1 MFLASAGRRPDAA
14 DLITEIIADAEAS
27 GFILEPAQA
36 AAAARLCQLGESIS
50 VRRKGLL
57 RRRTPRSVYLHGPV
71 GRGKSWLMDSFYRQL
86 PGRKRRIHFHD
97 FFRQLHRG
105 VHASAG
111 RPEADGTAIQRSV
124 DALLSGV
131 DILCFDEFH
140 VHDVGDGMFIA
151 KLLRTAAQRRV
162 PLVVTSNYPPDK
174 LLPNPLWHD
183 HFVPTIGVIKEM
195 MDIMEIDGDTD
206 FRRSPVAGSAAPRPS
221 DSPGLEA
228 FSRGKIITP
237 GTPAQLGAFGLFPP
251 AKSQE
256 RILTPTTQRLTV
268 KAADDMLWVSF
279 TELCGGLMSTA
290 DYLALAE
297 DYGTWVIDGVPS
309 PTIESAA
316 GSAPAWQRFSNVV
329 DVLYD
334 QGITLFLVG
343 HGPLDW
349 DLAQDPAHRTS
360 TQPVDLARIASRLSL
375 LDRVEASTPFEEVE
389 AGGS

>member
-1 MFLASAGRRPDAA
+1 M
-14 DLITEIIADAEAS
+14 
-27 GFILEPAQA
+27 
-36 AAAARLCQLGESIS
+36 
-50 VRRKGLL
+50 
-57 RRRTPRSVYLHGPV
+57 
-71 GRGKSWLMDSFYRQL
+71 
-86 PGRKRRIHFHD
+86 
-97 FFRQLHRG
+97 
-105 VHASAG
+105 
-111 RPEADGTAIQRSV
+111 

-174 LLPNPLWHD
+174 LLPNRLWHD

-221 DSPGLEA
+221 GSSGLES

-309 PTIESAA
+309 PTLESTG
-316 GSAPAWQRFSNVV
+316 GSAPAWQRFNNVV

-334 QGITLFLVG
+334 QDITLFLVG

-349 DLAQDPAHRTS
+349 DLARDPAHRTS

-375 LDRVEASTPFEEVE
+375 LGRVEDSTPFEEVE